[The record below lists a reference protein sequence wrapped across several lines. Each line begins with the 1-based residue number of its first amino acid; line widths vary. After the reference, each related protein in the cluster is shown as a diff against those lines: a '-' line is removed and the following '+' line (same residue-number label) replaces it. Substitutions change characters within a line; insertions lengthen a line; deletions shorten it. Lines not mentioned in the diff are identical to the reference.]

1 MRIANL
7 DAFLKL
13 AWNLEN
19 NLFCVAERKEVLL
32 LDGDIGHNKRNT
44 IGYFIISFALVFVL
58 SFLVLFFLEKEVR
71 TTKIEAVQ
79 SQEQRV
85 VKLENDFM
93 GREFSMVLSDLHYL
107 HHAFEN
113 ELVDTNNYVNVAAN
127 WAEFSTQRRIYDQI
141 RYIDANGDEKIRI
154 NISEKGGHIVSVK
167 DLQNKKDRYYFTET
181 VKLNEE
187 SVYVSPLDLN
197 IEQGKIEIPYK
208 PMIRLSTPVYDEKGK
223 LQGIIVLNY
232 LADYMLS
239 GFRDLANNSQGEIIL
254 LNANGYSL
262 SSSNPENDWNFMF
275 DEKKGKTFEHEFP
288 NEWKSIIENKSQFT
302 TEKGLITVTPVVLS
316 HKFNADKM
324 NTHDQQITLGDG
336 NWYIVSLIERTQK
349 NGELFNDNVWAMA
362 LDVFVKNIY
371 YFIMM
376 GIIGIVGFLVYVNRK
391 TYSRIKYYSEFDPLT
406 KTFNRRAG
414 IAKLNEL
421 FPSDDRRQFLVSLCF
436 IDINGLKEV
445 NDTLGH
451 KMGDELIITVADI
464 IKRTIREQDFLVRL
478 GGDEFLIVFNGIGID
493 MAEKIWER
501 IIQEYNK
508 INTTEDRT
516 YLISVSHGVVDFDNK
531 QKTHV
536 DDLISAADEKMYHEK
551 QIIKANL
558 SVIKEHK
565 KN

>member
-1 MRIANL
+1 M
-7 DAFLKL
+7 
-13 AWNLEN
+13 
-19 NLFCVAERKEVLL
+19 FCVAEIKEVLL
-32 LDGDIGHNKRNT
+32 LDGDIGHNKRNA
-44 IGYFIISFALVFVL
+44 IEYFIISFALVFAL

-71 TTKIEAVQ
+71 ITKIEAVQ

-113 ELVDTNNYVNVAAN
+113 ELLDTNRYVNVAAN

-154 NISEKGGHIVSVK
+154 DFSEKGGYVVPAK

-181 VKLNEE
+181 VILNEE

-208 PMIRLSTPVYDEKGK
+208 PMIRLSTTVYDEKGK

-239 GFRDLANNSQGEIIL
+239 GFRNLANNSQGEIIL

-275 DEKKGKTFEHEFP
+275 DEKKEKTFEHEFP

-316 HKFNADKM
+316 LKFNADKM
-324 NTHDQQITLGDG
+324 NNHDQQIILGDG
-336 NWYIVSLIERTQK
+336 SWYIVSKIERTQK
-349 NGELFNDNVWAMA
+349 NVELFNDNVWAMG
-362 LDVFVKNIY
+362 LDVFAKNVY
-371 YFIMM
+371 YFILI
-376 GIIGIVGFLVYVNRK
+376 GIISGIVGFLVYVNRK

-451 KMGDELIITVADI
+451 KLGDELIITVADI

-508 INTTEDRT
+508 INTTEDRA

>member
-1 MRIANL
+1 M
-7 DAFLKL
+7 
-13 AWNLEN
+13 
-19 NLFCVAERKEVLL
+19 

-44 IGYFIISFALVFVL
+44 RGYFIISFALVFAL

-71 TTKIEAVQ
+71 ITKIEAVQ

-113 ELVDTNNYVNVAAN
+113 ELLDTNRYVNVAAN

-154 NISEKGGHIVSVK
+154 NFSEKGGYVVPAK
-167 DLQNKKDRYYFTET
+167 DLQNKKDRYYFAET

-275 DEKKGKTFEHEFP
+275 DEKKEKTFEHEFP

-316 HKFNADKM
+316 LKFNADKM
-324 NTHDQQITLGDG
+324 NNHDQQIILGDG
-336 NWYIVSLIERTQK
+336 SWYIVSKIERTQK
-349 NGELFNDNVWAMA
+349 NVELFNDNVWAMG
-362 LDVFVKNIY
+362 LDVFAKNVY
-371 YFIMM
+371 YFILI
-376 GIIGIVGFLVYVNRK
+376 GIISGIVGFLVYVNRK

-451 KMGDELIITVADI
+451 KLGDELIITVADI

-508 INTTEDRT
+508 INTTEDRA

-551 QIIKANL
+551 QIIKVNL

>member
-1 MRIANL
+1 M
-7 DAFLKL
+7 
-13 AWNLEN
+13 
-19 NLFCVAERKEVLL
+19 FCVAERKEVLL
-32 LDGDIGHNKRNT
+32 LDGDIGHNKRKT
-44 IGYFIISFALVFVL
+44 IGYFIISFALVFAL

-71 TTKIEAVQ
+71 ITKIEAVQ

-113 ELVDTNNYVNVAAN
+113 ELLDTNRYVNVAAN

-154 NISEKGGHIVSVK
+154 NISEKGGYIAPAK

-181 VKLNEE
+181 VKLNDE

-376 GIIGIVGFLVYVNRK
+376 GIISGIVGFLVYNRK

>member
-1 MRIANL
+1 M
-7 DAFLKL
+7 
-13 AWNLEN
+13 
-19 NLFCVAERKEVLL
+19 FCVAERKEVLL

-44 IGYFIISFALVFVL
+44 IGYFIISFALVFAL

-71 TTKIEAVQ
+71 ITKIEAVK

-85 VKLENDFM
+85 VKLENDFI

-113 ELVDTNNYVNVAAN
+113 ELVDTNNYVKTAAN

-154 NISEKGGHIVSVK
+154 NISEKGGYIVPAK

-262 SSSNPENDWNFMF
+262 SSSSSDNDWNFMF

-316 HKFNADKM
+316 LKFNADKM
-324 NTHDQQITLGDG
+324 NNHDQQIILGDES
-336 NWYIVSLIERTQK
+336 WYIVSKIERTQK
-349 NGELFNDNVWAMA
+349 NVELFNDNVWAMG
-362 LDVFVKNIY
+362 LDVFAKNVY
-371 YFIMM
+371 YFILI
-376 GIIGIVGFLVYVNRK
+376 GIICIVGFLGYVNRK

-451 KMGDELIITVADI
+451 KLGDELIITVADI

-508 INTTEDRT
+508 INTTEDRA

-531 QKTHV
+531 C
-536 DDLISAADEKMYHEK
+536 
-551 QIIKANL
+551 
-558 SVIKEHK
+558 
-565 KN
+565 

>member
-1 MRIANL
+1 MING
-7 DAFLKL
+7 
-13 AWNLEN
+13 
-19 NLFCVAERKEVLL
+19 RKEVLI

-44 IGYFIISFALVFVL
+44 IGYFIISFVLVFAF
-58 SFLVLFFLEKEVR
+58 SFLILFFLEQEVR

-85 VKLENDFM
+85 VTLENDFM
-93 GREFSMVLSDLHYL
+93 GREFSMVVSDLHYL

-113 ELVDTNNYVNVAAN
+113 ELLDTNNYAKIAAN

-141 RYIDANGDEKIRI
+141 RYLDADGDEKIRI
-154 NISEKGGHIVSVK
+154 NISEEGGYIVPEN

-197 IEQGKIEIPYK
+197 VEQGRIEIPYK
-208 PMIRLSTPVYDEKGK
+208 PMIRLSTPVYDENGN

-239 GFRDLANNSQGEIIL
+239 GFRDLAENSQGEIIL
-254 LNANGYSL
+254 INANGYRL

-275 DEKKGKTFEHEFP
+275 DEKKEKTFEHEFP

-302 TEKGLITVTPVVLS
+302 TEEGLITAAPVVLS
-316 HKFNADKM
+316 HKFNADKVS
-324 NTHDQQITLGDG
+324 THDQKITLGDG
-336 NWYIVSLIERTQK
+336 SWYIVSIVERTQK
-349 NGELFNDNVWAMA
+349 TGELFNDNVWAIG
-362 LDVFVKNIY
+362 LDVLIKNIY
-371 YFIMM
+371 YFILI
-376 GIIGIVGFLVYVNRK
+376 GIISGIVGFLVYVNRR
-391 TYSRIKYYSEFDPLT
+391 TYARIKYYSEFDPLT
-406 KTFNRRAG
+406 KTYNRRAG

-421 FPSDDRRQFLVSLCF
+421 FPPDDRRQFLVSLCF

-451 KMGDELIITVADI
+451 KIGDELIIAVADN

-478 GGDEFLIVFNGIGID
+478 GGDEFLIVFNDIGID

-501 IIQEYNK
+501 IVWEYDQ
-508 INTTEDRT
+508 INHNEDRA
-516 YLISVSHGVVDFDNK
+516 YLISVSHGIVDFENK

-536 DDLISAADEKMYHEK
+536 DDLISAADGKMYQEK
-551 QIIKANL
+551 QIMKANL
-558 SVIKEHK
+558 SVIREHK
-565 KN
+565 

>member
-19 NLFCVAERKEVLL
+19 NLFCVAEIKEVLL

-79 SQEQRV
+79 SQEQMV

-93 GREFSMVLSDLHYL
+93 DREFSMVLSDLHYL

-181 VKLNEE
+181 VKLNDE

-376 GIIGIVGFLVYVNRK
+376 GIISGLVGLVYVNRK

-508 INTTEDRT
+508 INTTEDRA

-551 QIIKANL
+551 RIIKANL
-558 SVIKEHK
+558 SVIKKHK

>member
-1 MRIANL
+1 M
-7 DAFLKL
+7 
-13 AWNLEN
+13 
-19 NLFCVAERKEVLL
+19 FCKAGRKEVLL

-44 IGYFIISFALVFVL
+44 IGYFIISFVLVFAL
-58 SFLVLFFLEKEVR
+58 SFLILFFLEKEIR
-71 TTKIEAVQ
+71 TTKIEAVK

-113 ELVDTNNYVNVAAN
+113 ELVDTNNYVNVAVN

-154 NISEKGGHIVSVK
+154 NSSEKGGHIVSVK

-349 NGELFNDNVWAMA
+349 NGELFNDNVWAMG

-376 GIIGIVGFLVYVNRK
+376 GIISGIVGFLVYVNRK

-478 GGDEFLIVFNGIGID
+478 GGDEFLIVYNGIGID

-508 INTTEDRT
+508 INTTEDRA

-531 QKTHV
+531 QKTHI

-551 QIIKANL
+551 QIIKATL

-565 KN
+565 RI